1 MEIKDVAPLPV
12 VRQHRRLTLPEVGP
26 ASVAACAAVTAAAEA
41 SGLSAAGP
49 WIFAARGLPRDTVT
63 SFDLDYCLPVT
74 GGTDRL
80 PALHCAVLTYEGPLS
95 GLFSDGY
102 APLLAAIGAAGLR
115 PTGDSREVYHRWE
128 GPDSPANRVE
138 IQIGVAPADNG

>member
-1 MEIKDVAPLPV
+1 MEIKDVAPLSV

-26 ASVAACAAVTAAAEA
+26 AAAAAAAAVTAAAEA
-41 SGLSAAGP
+41 AGLSAAGP
-49 WIFAARGLPRDTVT
+49 WIFAAHGLPRDKVT

-80 PALHCAVLTYEGPLS
+80 PALHCAAQVYEGPLS

-102 APLLAAIGAAGLR
+102 APLLAAIAAAGLR
-115 PTGDSREVYHRWE
+115 PTGESREVYHRWE
-128 GPDSPANRVE
+128 GPDSAANRVE
-138 IQIGVAPADNG
+138 IQIAVAPADRG